1 MALQREV
8 RYINDY
14 VSGSIAYQPERKS
27 QKKQSAQLP
36 KMKKQQKLVI
46 AIDPLALGG
55 IVMAMVL
62 AVMLL
67 VGGVNLINAKQEA
80 QIMKDYVASLQE
92 KNARLQDTYSSSYD
106 LEEIREIALTMGM
119 VPIEQVPHIQMQVV
133 VPEAPVEPT
142 AWENF
147 WAFMVGL
154 FA

>member
-27 QKKQSAQLP
+27 HKEQFVQLP
-36 KMKKQQKLVI
+36 KMKKQRKLVI

-55 IVMAMVL
+55 IVTAMVL

-80 QIMKDYVASLQE
+80 QIMKDYVASLE
-92 KNARLQDTYSSSYD
+92 EENALLQDTYSSGYD

-119 VPIEQVPHIQMQVV
+119 VPVEQATHIQMQVV

>member
-1 MALQREV
+1 MALQHEV

-14 VSGSIAYQPERKS
+14 VSGSIAYQPERKP
-27 QKKQSAQLP
+27 QKKQSVQLP
-36 KMKKQQKLVI
+36 KMKKQQKLVV

-55 IVMAMVL
+55 IVMALVL
-62 AVMLL
+62 SIMLL
-67 VGGVNLINAKQEA
+67 VGSVNLINAKQEA

-92 KNARLQDTYSSSYD
+92 ENAKLQDTYSSGYD

-119 VPIEQVPHIQMQVV
+119 VPVEQVTHIQMQVV

>member
-27 QKKQSAQLP
+27 HKEQFVQLP
-36 KMKKQQKLVI
+36 KMKKQRKLVI

-55 IVMAMVL
+55 IVTAMVL

-80 QIMKDYVASLQE
+80 QIMKDYVASLE
-92 KNARLQDTYSSSYD
+92 EENALLQDTYSSGYD

-119 VPIEQVPHIQMQVV
+119 ALEK
-133 VPEAPVEPT
+133 
-142 AWENF
+142 
-147 WAFMVGL
+147 
-154 FA
+154 